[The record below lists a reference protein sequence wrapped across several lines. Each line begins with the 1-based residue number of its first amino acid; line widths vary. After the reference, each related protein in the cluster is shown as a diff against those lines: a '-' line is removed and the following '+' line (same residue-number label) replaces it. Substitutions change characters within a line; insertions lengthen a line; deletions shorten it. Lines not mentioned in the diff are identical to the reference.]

1 MRPSRAIG
9 NAGVEH
15 RWDEKGTGGAESTHA
30 TPIGHQIDPPA
41 QALSFSVMLHRL
53 PSR

>member
-9 NAGVEH
+9 NASVEH
-15 RWDEKGTGGAESTHA
+15 GRDEKGTGGAESTHA
-30 TPIGHQIDPPA
+30 TPIGHHIDPTA
-41 QALSFSVMLHRL
+41 QALGFSVMLHRL